1 MKFDQS
7 SEISDDEA
15 KSIIRAIVANGKLI
29 LRRHAKKNEWQKRSF
44 HPSVNR

>member
-29 LRRHAKKNEWQKRSF
+29 LHRHAKKTNGRKGASIQA
-44 HPSVNR
+44 